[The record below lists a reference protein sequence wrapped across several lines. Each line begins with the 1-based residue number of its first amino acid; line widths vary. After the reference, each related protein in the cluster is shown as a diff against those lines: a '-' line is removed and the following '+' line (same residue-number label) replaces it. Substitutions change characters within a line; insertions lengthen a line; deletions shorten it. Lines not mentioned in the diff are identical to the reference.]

1 VVNIYFTSKKNKII
15 TNLLFNRIHSAK
27 RRQRKNKELT
37 VQQETFLPRTAPNNF
52 LRWIFVKDRIQ
63 TNHSNY
69 DVFNANDRSN
79 IIPLFNSIFPQST
92 NTKINSEKSL
102 NLSTSFSKP
111 NRSYLSIQDSTVTVR
126 RVKKLTEFN
135 EKINDLKTDQITVTR
150 ISQNK
155 TSTTQRKRSS
165 SVASVSVIN
174 LRQSSIEMQS
184 MKNQLSNPTLSA
196 NRKSS
201 TTNRIKVTKI
211 PRNPT
216 RKLSFL

>member
-79 IIPLFNSIFPQST
+79 IIPLFNSISPQST

-111 NRSYLSIQDSTVTVR
+111 NRSYSINKPPNDTDDNNPIPSIQDSTVTVR
-126 RVKKLTEFN
+126 RVNKLTEFN
-135 EKINDLKTDQITVTR
+135 EKINDLKTDQITITR
-150 ISQNK
+150 ISRNK
-155 TSTTQRKRSS
+155 TGTTQRKRSS
-165 SVASVSVIN
+165 IVAGVSVIN

-184 MKNQLSNPTLSA
+184 MKNQLSNPTLS
-196 NRKSS
+196 
-201 TTNRIKVTKI
+201 TN
-211 PRNPT
+211 
-216 RKLSFL
+216 